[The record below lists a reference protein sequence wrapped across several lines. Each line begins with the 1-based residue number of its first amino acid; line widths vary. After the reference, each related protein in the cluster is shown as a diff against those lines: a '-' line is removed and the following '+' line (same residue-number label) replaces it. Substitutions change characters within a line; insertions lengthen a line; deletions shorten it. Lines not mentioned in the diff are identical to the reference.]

1 MSTAKVGT
9 FFYGSFINTSVLA
22 EVGLVPDRVTVAVLN
37 GFDICI
43 QPLANLIRSDARQAY
58 GIIVDATHAELER
71 LYGYVEHK
79 LGGVYLPEAVLVE
92 TADKTWAPVLTYI
105 SHTMESRPPAND
117 YVDRIVDPARAL
129 GFPQWYI
136 DRLES
141 FRTP

>member
-1 MSTAKVGT
+1 MSEAKVAA

-22 EVGLVPDRVTVAVLN
+22 EVDLIPDGVTVAVLN
-37 GFDICI
+37 GFDIRI
-43 QPLANLIRSDARQAY
+43 QPLANLIRSDAHRVY
-58 GIIVDATHAELER
+58 GIVVEATHEELDR

-92 TADKTWAPVLTYI
+92 TLDKTWAPVLTYI
-105 SHTMESRPPAND
+105 SHTMESQPPANR